1 MCLQKLRKYKLKS
14 ISTDWVIN
22 VKYCI
27 HLSIKCPWTCDPYF
41 VFWMVLQTLCY
52 WQTWQGT
59 GLCVLTLSFSGGY
72 WLDSS
77 TIVLIVSTLSFFGAC
92 FYFLNEWVFMITVCR
107 YERYILTEKVT
118 RGLWYVFVKYNATN
132 PQCSQFIP
140 THSNQPIHFAT
151 YPYCKQFRLQL
162 THTTAKT
169 YCNTFTQQ
177 QIHPHCNQSILHQIH
192 IAPNPHYNPSFHN
205 LKQIHTKSKP
215 HYIQI
220 TLQPN

>member
-1 MCLQKLRKYKLKS
+1 MISNCAVCLQKLRKYKLKS

-22 VKYCI
+22 VKYRI
-27 HLSIKCPWTCDPYF
+27 YLSIKCPWMCDPYF

-77 TIVLIVSTLSFFGAC
+77 TIVLIVSTLSFFGTC

-107 YERYILTEKVT
+107 YERYILTEKVK

-192 IAPNPHYNPSFHN
+192 IATNPHC
-205 LKQIHTKSKP
+205 TKS
-215 HYIQI
+215 
-220 TLQPN
+220 TLQPIIPQPEANPH

>member
-1 MCLQKLRKYKLKS
+1 M
-14 ISTDWVIN
+14 
-22 VKYCI
+22 
-27 HLSIKCPWTCDPYF
+27 
-41 VFWMVLQTLCY
+41 
-52 WQTWQGT
+52 
-59 GLCVLTLSFSGGY
+59 
-72 WLDSS
+72 
-77 TIVLIVSTLSFFGAC
+77 LIVSTLSFFGAC

-107 YERYILTEKVT
+107 YERYILTEKVK

-177 QIHPHCNQSILHQIH
+177 QIHIAPNPHCNQSTLHQIH
-192 IAPNPHYNPSFHN
+192 TTTHHSTTWSKSTLNPNHITSKSHCN
-205 LKQIHTKSKP
+205 QTK
-215 HYIQI
+215 
-220 TLQPN
+220 L

>member
-1 MCLQKLRKYKLKS
+1 M
-14 ISTDWVIN
+14 
-22 VKYCI
+22 
-27 HLSIKCPWTCDPYF
+27 CDPYF

-59 GLCVLTLSFSGGY
+59 RLCVLTLSFSGGY

-177 QIHPHCNQSILHQIH
+177 QIHPHCNQSILHQIQT
-192 IAPNPHYNPSFHN
+192 ATNPHLHQIHTTTHHSTTTNQNCNQFI

>member
-1 MCLQKLRKYKLKS
+1 
-14 ISTDWVIN
+14 
-22 VKYCI
+22 
-27 HLSIKCPWTCDPYF
+27 
-41 VFWMVLQTLCY
+41 
-52 WQTWQGT
+52 
-59 GLCVLTLSFSGGY
+59 
-72 WLDSS
+72 
-77 TIVLIVSTLSFFGAC
+77 
-92 FYFLNEWVFMITVCR
+92 MITVCR

-169 YCNTFTQQ
+169 YCNTVHSHSNKF
-177 QIHPHCNQSILHQIH
+177 IHTATNPYCTKSTLQPIH

>member
-1 MCLQKLRKYKLKS
+1 
-14 ISTDWVIN
+14 
-22 VKYCI
+22 
-27 HLSIKCPWTCDPYF
+27 
-41 VFWMVLQTLCY
+41 
-52 WQTWQGT
+52 
-59 GLCVLTLSFSGGY
+59 
-72 WLDSS
+72 
-77 TIVLIVSTLSFFGAC
+77 
-92 FYFLNEWVFMITVCR
+92 MITVCR

-118 RGLWYVFVKYNATN
+118 RGLWYVFVKYSATN

-177 QIHPHCNQSILHQIH
+177 KIHPHCNQSILHQNH